1 MAGYSA
7 VLLCTDFFIPLFGSV
22 VRNSFGHELN
32 HQSVGP
38 LKNVKN
44 HLWTA
49 KEKHYSLSNL
59 HLQNCEEKC
68 EIGELFCAKEER
80 FIVFWNENFSQEI
93 VGNSREVKVSA
104 NPTAIIIVSY
114 LQTVLRLV
122 SVISLLPF
130 TTTFLS

>member
-1 MAGYSA
+1 MVGYSA

-32 HQSVGP
+32 HKSVGP

-80 FIVFWNENFSQEI
+80 FSVFWNENFSQEI